1 MLILELLIIF
11 IISYTFFGIIWGL
24 ATQSIG
30 KSKGHQKC
38 FWWGFFLGLI
48 GLIVVV
54 CLNPKTNNQNN
65 LIDNIDAL
73 DKLQRLKENG
83 AITEE
88 EFEENKKMLLKR
100 IESKEDKNYG
110 KYTNSNII
118 KFIVTFVVIINSLY
132 VIAKIITGNQFELI
146 EVIYFFI
153 SLIIF
158 ISWLTFIIYPIFKKL
173 KNENL

>member
-11 IISYTFFGIIWGL
+11 IFSYAFFFFFLGL

-30 KSKGHQKC
+30 KSRGHQNC

-54 CLNPKTNNQNN
+54 CIKTKTNNQNN

-73 DKLQRLKENG
+73 DKLKRLQENG
-83 AITEE
+83 AITKE
-88 EFEENKKMLLKR
+88 EFEENKKVLLNG
-100 IESKEDKNYG
+100 IENKEDKNYG

-118 KFIVTFVVIINSLY
+118 KFIITLGVIVNSLY
-132 VIAKIITGNQFELI
+132 VIAKIITGNQFEFI

-158 ISWLTFIIYPIFKKL
+158 ISWLIFIIYPMFKKL
-173 KNENL
+173 KNEN

>member
-11 IISYTFFGIIWGL
+11 IFSYAFFGIIWGL

-30 KSKGHQKC
+30 KSRGHQNC

-73 DKLQRLKENG
+73 DKLKRLQENG
-83 AITEE
+83 AITKE
-88 EFEENKKMLLKR
+88 EFEENKKVLLNG
-100 IESKEDKNYG
+100 IENKEDKNNG
-110 KYTNSNII
+110 KYTSSNII
-118 KFIVTFVVIINSLY
+118 KFIITLGVIVNSLY
-132 VIAKIITGNQFELI
+132 VIAKIITGNQFEFI

-158 ISWLTFIIYPIFKKL
+158 ISWLIFIIYPMFKKL
-173 KNENL
+173 KNEN

>member
-11 IISYTFFGIIWGL
+11 IISYVFFGIIWGL

-30 KSKGHQKC
+30 KSRGHQNC

-54 CLNPKTNNQNN
+54 CLNPKTINQNN
-65 LIDNIDAL
+65 LFDNIDAL

-88 EFEENKKMLLKR
+88 EFEENKKMLLKG
-100 IESKEDKNYG
+100 IENKEDKNYE
-110 KYTNSNII
+110 KYTSSNII
-118 KFIVTFVVIINSLY
+118 KFIITFIVIINSLY

-173 KNENL
+173 KNKNL

>member
-1 MLILELLIIF
+1 MELLIIF
-11 IISYTFFGIIWGL
+11 IFSYAFFGIIWGL

-30 KSKGHQKC
+30 KSRGHQNC

-73 DKLQRLKENG
+73 DKLKRLQENG
-83 AITEE
+83 AITKE
-88 EFEENKKMLLKR
+88 EFEENKKVLLNG
-100 IESKEDKNYG
+100 IENKENKNYG

-118 KFIVTFVVIINSLY
+118 KFIITLGVIVNSLY
-132 VIAKIITGNQFELI
+132 VIAKIITGNQFEFI

-158 ISWLTFIIYPIFKKL
+158 ISWLIFIIYPMFKKL
-173 KNENL
+173 KNEN

>member
-1 MLILELLIIF
+1 MELLIIF
-11 IISYTFFGIIWGL
+11 IISYTLFGIIWGF

-30 KSKGHQKC
+30 KSKGHQNC

-54 CLNPKTNNQNN
+54 CLNPKTINQNN
-65 LIDNIDAL
+65 LFDNIDAL

-88 EFEENKKMLLKR
+88 EFEENKKILLNG
-100 IESKEDKNYG
+100 IENKEDKNYG

-118 KFIVTFVVIINSLY
+118 KFIITFLVIINSLY
-132 VIAKIITGNQFELI
+132 AIAKIITGNQFELI
-146 EVIYFFI
+146 EVIYFII

-158 ISWLTFIIYPIFKKL
+158 ISWLIFIIYPIFKKL
-173 KNENL
+173 KNKNL

>member
-1 MLILELLIIF
+1 MELLIIF
-11 IISYTFFGIIWGL
+11 IFSYAFFGIIWGL

-30 KSKGHQKC
+30 KSRGHQNC

-73 DKLQRLKENG
+73 DKLKRLQENG
-83 AITEE
+83 AITKE
-88 EFEENKKMLLKR
+88 EFEENKKVLLNG
-100 IESKEDKNYG
+100 IENKEDKNYG

-118 KFIVTFVVIINSLY
+118 KFIITLGVIVNSLY
-132 VIAKIITGNQFELI
+132 VIAKIITGNQFEFI

-158 ISWLTFIIYPIFKKL
+158 ISWLIFIIYSMFKKL
-173 KNENL
+173 KNEN

>member
-1 MLILELLIIF
+1 MELLIIF

-30 KSKGHQKC
+30 KSKGHQNC

-73 DKLQRLKENG
+73 DKLKRLQENG
-83 AITEE
+83 AITKE
-88 EFEENKKMLLKR
+88 EFEENKKVLLNG
-100 IESKEDKNYG
+100 IENKEDKNHQELLEEYHSVSYVG
-110 KYTNSNII
+110 KALEEIASGD
-118 KFIVTFVVIINSLY
+118 IVIDPESIEGTSL
-132 VIAKIITGNQFELI
+132 Q
-146 EVIYFFI
+146 
-153 SLIIF
+153 
-158 ISWLTFIIYPIFKKL
+158 
-173 KNENL
+173 

>member
-1 MLILELLIIF
+1 MELLIIF
-11 IISYTFFGIIWGL
+11 IISYTLFGIIWGL

-30 KSKGHQKC
+30 KSKGHQNC

-54 CLNPKTNNQNN
+54 CLNPKTINQNN
-65 LIDNIDAL
+65 LFDNIDAL

-88 EFEENKKMLLKR
+88 EFEENKKILLNG
-100 IESKEDKNYG
+100 IENKEDKNYG

-118 KFIVTFVVIINSLY
+118 KFIITLGVIVNSLY
-132 VIAKIITGNQFELI
+132 VIAKIITGNQFEFI

-158 ISWLTFIIYPIFKKL
+158 ISWLIFIIYPMFKKL
-173 KNENL
+173 KNEN

>member
-11 IISYTFFGIIWGL
+11 IFSYAFFGIIWGL

-30 KSKGHQKC
+30 KSRGHQNC

-48 GLIVVV
+48 GLIVVL

-65 LIDNIDAL
+65 LFDNIDVL
-73 DKLQRLKENG
+73 DKLQRLQENG
-83 AITEE
+83 AITKEE
-88 EFEENKKMLLKR
+88 LKKKKKVLLNGIEN
-100 IESKEDKNYG
+100 KEDKNYG
-110 KYTNSNII
+110 KYTSSNII
-118 KFIVTFVVIINSLY
+118 KFIITLGVIVNSLY
-132 VIAKIITGNQFELI
+132 VIAKIITGNQFEFI

-158 ISWLTFIIYPIFKKL
+158 ISWLIFIIYPMFKKL
-173 KNENL
+173 KNEN

>member
-1 MLILELLIIF
+1 MELLIIF
-11 IISYTFFGIIWGL
+11 IFSYAFFGIIWGL

-30 KSKGHQKC
+30 KSRGHQNC

-73 DKLQRLKENG
+73 DKLKRLQENG
-83 AITEE
+83 AITKE
-88 EFEENKKMLLKR
+88 EFEENKKVLLNG
-100 IESKEDKNYG
+100 IENKEDKNYG

-118 KFIVTFVVIINSLY
+118 KFIITLGGIVNSLY
-132 VIAKIITGNQFELI
+132 VIAKIITGNQFEFI

-158 ISWLTFIIYPIFKKL
+158 ISWLIFIIYPMFKKL
-173 KNENL
+173 KNEN

>member
-11 IISYTFFGIIWGL
+11 IISYVFFGIIWGL

-30 KSKGHQKC
+30 KSRGHQNC

-65 LIDNIDAL
+65 LFDNIDAL
-73 DKLQRLKENG
+73 DKLQRLKANG

-88 EFEENKKMLLKR
+88 EFEENKKILLNG
-100 IESKEDKNYG
+100 IENKEDKNYG

-118 KFIVTFVVIINSLY
+118 KFIITFLVIINSLY
-132 VIAKIITGNQFELI
+132 AIAKIIT
-146 EVIYFFI
+146 
-153 SLIIF
+153 
-158 ISWLTFIIYPIFKKL
+158 
-173 KNENL
+173 

>member
-11 IISYTFFGIIWGL
+11 IFSYAFFGIIWGL

-30 KSKGHQKC
+30 KSRGHQNC

-48 GLIVVV
+48 GLIVVL

-65 LIDNIDAL
+65 LFDNIDVL
-73 DKLQRLKENG
+73 DKLQRLQENG
-83 AITEE
+83 AITKE
-88 EFEENKKMLLKR
+88 EFEENKKVLLNG
-100 IESKEDKNYG
+100 IENKEDKNYG
-110 KYTNSNII
+110 KYTSSNII
-118 KFIVTFVVIINSLY
+118 KFIITLGVIVNSLY
-132 VIAKIITGNQFELI
+132 VIAKIITGNQFEFI

-158 ISWLTFIIYPIFKKL
+158 ISWLIFIIYPMFKKL
-173 KNENL
+173 KNEN

>member
-1 MLILELLIIF
+1 MGLLIIF
-11 IISYTFFGIIWGL
+11 GLIIIIIWCCVWGI

-30 KSKGHQKC
+30 NSKGIDGC

-65 LIDNIDAL
+65 LFDNIDAL

-88 EFEENKKMLLKR
+88 EFEENKKMLLKG
-100 IESKEDKNYG
+100 IESKEDKNYR

-132 VIAKIITGNQFELI
+132 VIAKIITEIEFELI

-158 ISWLTFIIYPIFKKL
+158 ISWLTFIIYPIFKKP
-173 KNENL
+173 KNKNL

>member
-1 MLILELLIIF
+1 MELLIIF

-24 ATQSIG
+24 VTQSIG
-30 KSKGHQKC
+30 KSRGHQNC

-54 CLNPKTNNQNN
+54 CLNPKINNQNN
-65 LIDNIDAL
+65 LFDNIDAL

-88 EFEENKKMLLKR
+88 EFEENKKILLNG
-100 IESKEDKNYG
+100 IENKEDKNYG

-118 KFIVTFVVIINSLY
+118 KFIRLH
-132 VIAKIITGNQFELI
+132 L
-146 EVIYFFI
+146 
-153 SLIIF
+153 
-158 ISWLTFIIYPIFKKL
+158 IFKKYYDQ
-173 KNENL
+173 NRTT

>member
-11 IISYTFFGIIWGL
+11 IFSYAFFGIIWGL

-30 KSKGHQKC
+30 KSRGHQNC

-48 GLIVVV
+48 GLIVVL

-65 LIDNIDAL
+65 LFDNIDVL
-73 DKLQRLKENG
+73 DKLQRLQENG
-83 AITEE
+83 TITKE
-88 EFEENKKMLLKR
+88 EFEENKKVLLNG
-100 IESKEDKNYG
+100 IENKEDKNYG

-118 KFIVTFVVIINSLY
+118 KFIITLGVIVNSLY
-132 VIAKIITGNQFELI
+132 VIAKIITGNQFEFI

-158 ISWLTFIIYPIFKKL
+158 ISWLIFIIYPMFKKL
-173 KNENL
+173 KNEN

>member
-1 MLILELLIIF
+1 MELLIIF
-11 IISYTFFGIIWGL
+11 IFSYAFFGITWGL

-30 KSKGHQKC
+30 KSRGHQNC

-73 DKLQRLKENG
+73 DKLKRLQENG
-83 AITEE
+83 AITKE
-88 EFEENKKMLLKR
+88 EFEENKKVLLNG
-100 IESKEDKNYG
+100 IENKEDKNYG

-118 KFIVTFVVIINSLY
+118 KFIITLGVIVNSLY
-132 VIAKIITGNQFELI
+132 VIAKIITGNQFEFI

-158 ISWLTFIIYPIFKKL
+158 ISWLIFIIYPMFKKL
-173 KNENL
+173 KNEN